1 MEKPAKKKLNKTPPT
16 SLKKTP
22 SKKPHKTSDSAKI
35 SPKSKTVP
43 KPKGSSGT
51 TVKPKK
57 DRVTAPTQAESQH
70 KYYEDLGSRIA
81 EKAYELYVQ
90 RGEEHGHDFEDWLEA
105 ERQILPKEMF
115 ERS

>member
-1 MEKPAKKKLNKTPPT
+1 MEKPAKNLKKTSTT

-22 SKKPHKTSDSAKI
+22 SKKSQKTSDSAKI

-57 DRVTAPTQAESQH
+57 DRVVAPTQAESQH
-70 KYYEDLGSRIA
+70 KYYEGLGSRIA

-90 RGEEHGHDFEDWLEA
+90 RGQEHGHDLEDWLEA
-105 ERQILPKEMF
+105 ERQILPRAIIK
-115 ERS
+115 RS